1 MQDYVR
7 DLIDTANEA
16 EPALLALG
24 DAASARRPAPGK
36 WSRRE
41 TLGHLID
48 SASNNH
54 RRFVVAPPGAHL
66 VFDGYD
72 PDEWV
77 AAGHYQDAPWPD
89 LVTLWAA
96 FNRQL
101 ARVMAA
107 VAPDDLT
114 RPRARHNLHELAW
127 QPFSVDRPA
136 TLDEFMRD
144 YVGHLQHHLRQ
155 VLGDDWRTRQSAAT
169 LASD

>member
-7 DLIDTANEA
+7 DLVDTVNEA

-36 WSRRE
+36 WSPRE
-41 TLGHLID
+41 IIGHLID

-54 RRFVVAPPGAHL
+54 RRFVVAPSVGHL

-72 PDEWV
+72 QDEWV
-77 AAGHYQDAPWPD
+77 AAGCYQDAPWSE

-101 ARVMAA
+101 ARVM
-107 VAPDDLT
+107 VSAPLDDLT

-127 QPFSVDRPA
+127 QPCPADRPA

-144 YVGHLQHHLRQ
+144 YVAHLQHHLQQ
-155 VLGDDWRTRQSAAT
+155 VLGEKWRAHPSPKTV
-169 LASD
+169 

>member
-7 DLIDTANEA
+7 DLIDTVNGA

-24 DAASARRPAPGK
+24 DAASARRVAPGK
-36 WSRRE
+36 WSPRE
-41 TLGHLID
+41 TIGHLID

-54 RRFVVAPPGAHL
+54 RRFVVAPSGAHL

-77 AAGHYQDAPWPD
+77 AAGHYQDAAWSE
-89 LVTLWAA
+89 LVTLWAT
-96 FNRQL
+96 FNRHL

-107 VAPDDLT
+107 VSLDDLI

-127 QPFSVDRPA
+127 QPIPADRPA

-155 VLGDDWRTRQSAAT
+155 VLGEEWAARGRSN
-169 LASD
+169 A